1 MIEKLYAELN
11 EEEDENN
18 AASDPEKRDKD
29 GKMINSSL
37 VETKD
42 NVVTK
47 RPYEYFRE

>member
-11 EEEDENN
+11 EEDDEND

-29 GKMINSSL
+29 GNIINSSL

-42 NVVTK
+42 NNVTK
-47 RPYEYFRE
+47 RPYEYLRE